1 MTSASELFYQRRSR
15 VSRANTD
22 LGLEPS
28 LSNRNFNQNNN
39 RRHRHNHNNRHDLDG
54 CDPLR
59 RYPHVRTPCPRLSS
73 PSERASARL
82 DQGTGQSVPS
92 NNLTTETLSSPSQPR
107 VTGNERLPGAV
118 LLARARLLE
127 RLRGVSLSGNRQSG
141 LASFGIYNREYTLG
155 DELRVI
161 DAGDWGT
168 DISTGLFAG
177 VSPFNDSTFQAER
190 PHTLQ
195 ESHKKKPPGLTQDV
209 LHCLQ
214 SEVFSYLGKGIEGG
228 SAQVSWDCSI
238 CLDSFAEGDEL
249 IRLPCDHRF
258 HSACLD
264 PWVRTC
270 GDCPYCRRDIVV
282 LVVLGFELKHEIV

>member
-28 LSNRNFNQNNN
+28 VSDRIFYQNYN
-39 RRHRHNHNNRHDLDG
+39 RRHHNNHNHRHDLDG

-59 RYPHVRTPCPRLSS
+59 RSPHVRHPCQRLSFL
-73 PSERASARL
+73 SERASSRL
-82 DQGTGQSVPS
+82 DQGTSQFVPS
-92 NNLTTETLSSPSQPR
+92 NNNSTETLSSTSRPR
-107 VTGNERLPGAV
+107 VTVNDRLPGSV
-118 LLARARLLE
+118 VLARARLLE

-141 LASFGIYNREYTLG
+141 RASLGIYNREYTLG
-155 DELRVI
+155 DELRVV

-177 VSPFNDSTFQAER
+177 GSSSDDSTLQTER
-190 PHTLQ
+190 LHTVR
-195 ESHKKKPPGLTQDV
+195 ESHKKKPPGLTQDA

-214 SEVFSYLGKGIEGG
+214 SEVFSSVEKGIEGG
-228 SAQVSWDCSI
+228 VSQVSWDCSI
-238 CLDSFAEGDEL
+238 CLESFTEGDEL
-249 IRLPCDHRF
+249 IRLPCEHRF

-270 GDCPYCRRDIVV
+270 GDCPYCRRDVV
-282 LVVLGFELKHEIV
+282 VTND

>member
-28 LSNRNFNQNNN
+28 VSDRIFYQNYN
-39 RRHRHNHNNRHDLDG
+39 RRHHNNHNHRHDLDG

-59 RYPHVRTPCPRLSS
+59 RSPHVRHPCQRFL
-73 PSERASARL
+73 SERASSRL
-82 DQGTGQSVPS
+82 DQGTSQFVPS
-92 NNLTTETLSSPSQPR
+92 NNNSTETLSSTSRPR
-107 VTGNERLPGAV
+107 VTVNDRLPGAV
-118 LLARARLLE
+118 VLARARLLE

-141 LASFGIYNREYTLG
+141 RAFLGIYNREYTLG
-155 DELRVI
+155 DELRVV

-177 VSPFNDSTFQAER
+177 GSSSDDSTLQTER
-190 PHTLQ
+190 LHTVQ
-195 ESHKKKPPGLTQDV
+195 ESHKKKPPGLTQDA

-214 SEVFSYLGKGIEGG
+214 SEVFSSVEKGIEGG
-228 SAQVSWDCSI
+228 VSQVSWDCSI
-238 CLDSFAEGDEL
+238 CLESFTEGDEL
-249 IRLPCDHRF
+249 IRLPCEHRF

-270 GDCPYCRRDIVV
+270 GDCPYCRRDVV
-282 LVVLGFELKHEIV
+282 VTND

>member
-28 LSNRNFNQNNN
+28 VSDRIFYQNYN
-39 RRHRHNHNNRHDLDG
+39 RRHHNNHNHRHDLDG

-59 RYPHVRTPCPRLSS
+59 RSPHVRHPCQRLSFL
-73 PSERASARL
+73 SERASSRL
-82 DQGTGQSVPS
+82 DQGTSQFVPS
-92 NNLTTETLSSPSQPR
+92 NNNSTETLSSTSRPR
-107 VTGNERLPGAV
+107 VTVNDRLPGSV
-118 LLARARLLE
+118 VLARARLLE

-141 LASFGIYNREYTLG
+141 RASLGIYNREYTLG
-155 DELRVI
+155 DELRVV

-177 VSPFNDSTFQAER
+177 GSSSDDSTLQTER
-190 PHTLQ
+190 LHTVQ
-195 ESHKKKPPGLTQDV
+195 ESHKKKPPGLTQDA

-214 SEVFSYLGKGIEGG
+214 SEVFSSVEKGIEGG
-228 SAQVSWDCSI
+228 VSQVSWDCSI
-238 CLDSFAEGDEL
+238 CLESFTEGDEL
-249 IRLPCDHRF
+249 IRLPCEHRF

-270 GDCPYCRRDIVV
+270 GDCPYCRRDVV
-282 LVVLGFELKHEIV
+282 VTND

>member
-28 LSNRNFNQNNN
+28 VSDRIFYQNYN
-39 RRHRHNHNNRHDLDG
+39 RRHHNNHNHRHDLDG

-59 RYPHVRTPCPRLSS
+59 RSPHVRHPCQRLSFL
-73 PSERASARL
+73 SERASSRL
-82 DQGTGQSVPS
+82 DQGTSQFVPS
-92 NNLTTETLSSPSQPR
+92 NNNSTETLSSTSRPR
-107 VTGNERLPGAV
+107 VTVNDRLPGSV
-118 LLARARLLE
+118 VLARARLLE

-141 LASFGIYNREYTLG
+141 RASLGIYNREHTLG
-155 DELRVI
+155 DELRVV
-161 DAGDWGT
+161 DAGDWGA

-177 VSPFNDSTFQAER
+177 GSSSDDSTLQTER
-190 PHTLQ
+190 LHTVQ
-195 ESHKKKPPGLTQDV
+195 ESHKKKPPGLTQDA

-214 SEVFSYLGKGIEGG
+214 SEVFSSVEKGIEGG
-228 SAQVSWDCSI
+228 VSQVSWDCSI
-238 CLDSFAEGDEL
+238 CLESFTEGDEL
-249 IRLPCDHRF
+249 IRLPCEHRF

-270 GDCPYCRRDIVV
+270 GDCPYCRRDVV
-282 LVVLGFELKHEIV
+282 VTND

>member
-28 LSNRNFNQNNN
+28 VSDRIFYQNYN
-39 RRHRHNHNNRHDLDG
+39 RRHHNNHNHRHDLDG

-59 RYPHVRTPCPRLSS
+59 RSPHVRHPCQRLSFL
-73 PSERASARL
+73 SERASSRL
-82 DQGTGQSVPS
+82 DQGTSQFVPS
-92 NNLTTETLSSPSQPR
+92 NNNSTETLSSTSRPR
-107 VTGNERLPGAV
+107 VTVNDRLPGSV
-118 LLARARLLE
+118 VLARARLLE

-141 LASFGIYNREYTLG
+141 RASLGIYNREHTLG
-155 DELRVI
+155 DELRVV

-177 VSPFNDSTFQAER
+177 GSSSDDSTLQTER
-190 PHTLQ
+190 LHTVQ
-195 ESHKKKPPGLTQDV
+195 ESHKKKPPGLTQDA

-214 SEVFSYLGKGIEGG
+214 SEVFSSVEKGIEGG
-228 SAQVSWDCSI
+228 VSQVSWDCSI
-238 CLDSFAEGDEL
+238 CLESFTEGDEL
-249 IRLPCDHRF
+249 IRLPCEHRF

-270 GDCPYCRRDIVV
+270 GDCPYCRRDVV
-282 LVVLGFELKHEIV
+282 VTND

>member
-1 MTSASELFYQRRSR
+1 MTSASELFYKRRSR

-28 LSNRNFNQNNN
+28 VSDRIFYQNYN
-39 RRHRHNHNNRHDLDG
+39 RRHHNNHNHRHDLDG

-59 RYPHVRTPCPRLSS
+59 RSPHVRHPCQRLSFL
-73 PSERASARL
+73 SERASSRP
-82 DQGTGQSVPS
+82 DQGTSQFVPS
-92 NNLTTETLSSPSQPR
+92 NNNSTETLSSTSRPR
-107 VTGNERLPGAV
+107 VTVNDRLPGSV
-118 LLARARLLE
+118 VLARARLLE

-141 LASFGIYNREYTLG
+141 RASLGIYNREYTLG
-155 DELRVI
+155 DELRVV

-177 VSPFNDSTFQAER
+177 GSSSDDSTLQTER
-190 PHTLQ
+190 LHTLQ
-195 ESHKKKPPGLTQDV
+195 ESHKKKPPGLTQDA

-214 SEVFSYLGKGIEGG
+214 SEVFSSGEKGIEGG
-228 SAQVSWDCSI
+228 VSQVSWDCSI
-238 CLDSFAEGDEL
+238 CLESFTEGDEL
-249 IRLPCDHRF
+249 IRLPCEHRF

-270 GDCPYCRRDIVV
+270 GDCPYCRRDVV
-282 LVVLGFELKHEIV
+282 VTND

>member
-28 LSNRNFNQNNN
+28 VSDRIFYQNYN
-39 RRHRHNHNNRHDLDG
+39 RRHHNNHNHRHDLDG

-59 RYPHVRTPCPRLSS
+59 RSPHVRHPCQRLSFL
-73 PSERASARL
+73 SERASSRL
-82 DQGTGQSVPS
+82 DQGTSQFVPS
-92 NNLTTETLSSPSQPR
+92 NNNSTETLSSTSRPR
-107 VTGNERLPGAV
+107 VTVNDRLPGAV
-118 LLARARLLE
+118 VLARARLLE

-141 LASFGIYNREYTLG
+141 RASLGIYNREYTLG
-155 DELRVI
+155 DELRVV

-177 VSPFNDSTFQAER
+177 GSPSDDSTLQTER
-190 PHTLQ
+190 LHTVQ
-195 ESHKKKPPGLTQDV
+195 ESHKKKPPGLTQDA

-214 SEVFSYLGKGIEGG
+214 SEVFSSVEKGLEGG
-228 SAQVSWDCSI
+228 VSQVSWDCSI
-238 CLDSFAEGDEL
+238 CLESFTEGDEL
-249 IRLPCDHRF
+249 IRLPCEHRF

-270 GDCPYCRRDIVV
+270 GDCPYCRRDVV
-282 LVVLGFELKHEIV
+282 VTND

>member
-28 LSNRNFNQNNN
+28 VSDRIFYQNYN
-39 RRHRHNHNNRHDLDG
+39 RRHHNNHNHRHDLDG

-59 RYPHVRTPCPRLSS
+59 RSPHVRHPCQRLSFL
-73 PSERASARL
+73 SERASSRL
-82 DQGTGQSVPS
+82 DQGTSQFVPS
-92 NNLTTETLSSPSQPR
+92 NNNSTETLSSTSRPR
-107 VTGNERLPGAV
+107 VTVNDRLPGSV
-118 LLARARLLE
+118 VLARARLLE

-141 LASFGIYNREYTLG
+141 RASLGIYNREYTLG
-155 DELRVI
+155 DELRVV

-177 VSPFNDSTFQAER
+177 GSSSDDSTLQTER
-190 PHTLQ
+190 LHTVQ
-195 ESHKKKPPGLTQDV
+195 ESHKKKPPGLTQDA

-214 SEVFSYLGKGIEGG
+214 SEVFSSVEKGIEGG
-228 SAQVSWDCSI
+228 VSQVSWDCSI
-238 CLDSFAEGDEL
+238 CLESFTEGDEL
-249 IRLPCDHRF
+249 IRLPCEHRF

-270 GDCPYCRRDIVV
+270 GDCPYCRRDVV
-282 LVVLGFELKHEIV
+282 VTNG

>member
-28 LSNRNFNQNNN
+28 VSDRIFYQNYN
-39 RRHRHNHNNRHDLDG
+39 RRHHNNHNHRHDLDG
-54 CDPLR
+54 CDSLR
-59 RYPHVRTPCPRLSS
+59 RSPHVRHPCQRL
-73 PSERASARL
+73 PFLSERASSRL
-82 DQGTGQSVPS
+82 DQGTSQFVPS
-92 NNLTTETLSSPSQPR
+92 NNNSTETLSSTSRPR
-107 VTGNERLPGAV
+107 VTVNDRLPGSV
-118 LLARARLLE
+118 VLARARLLE

-141 LASFGIYNREYTLG
+141 RASLGIYNREYTLG
-155 DELRVI
+155 DELRVV

-177 VSPFNDSTFQAER
+177 GSSSDDSTLQTER
-190 PHTLQ
+190 LHTVQ
-195 ESHKKKPPGLTQDV
+195 ESHKKKPPGLTQDA

-214 SEVFSYLGKGIEGG
+214 SEVFSSIEKGIEGG
-228 SAQVSWDCSI
+228 ASQVSWDCSI
-238 CLDSFAEGDEL
+238 CLESFTEGDEL
-249 IRLPCDHRF
+249 IRLPCEHRF

-270 GDCPYCRRDIVV
+270 GDCPYCRRDVV
-282 LVVLGFELKHEIV
+282 VTND

>member
-28 LSNRNFNQNNN
+28 VSDRIFYQNYN
-39 RRHRHNHNNRHDLDG
+39 RRHHNNHNHRHDLDG

-59 RYPHVRTPCPRLSS
+59 RSPHVRHPCQRLSFL
-73 PSERASARL
+73 SERASSRL
-82 DQGTGQSVPS
+82 DQGTSQFVPS
-92 NNLTTETLSSPSQPR
+92 NNNSTETLSSTSRPR
-107 VTGNERLPGAV
+107 VTVNDRLPGAV
-118 LLARARLLE
+118 VLARARLLE

-141 LASFGIYNREYTLG
+141 RASLGIYNREYTLG
-155 DELRVI
+155 DELRVV

-177 VSPFNDSTFQAER
+177 GSLSDDSTLQTER
-190 PHTLQ
+190 LHTVQ
-195 ESHKKKPPGLTQDV
+195 ESHKKKPPGLTQDA

-214 SEVFSYLGKGIEGG
+214 SEVFSSVEKGLEGG
-228 SAQVSWDCSI
+228 VSQVSWDCSI
-238 CLDSFAEGDEL
+238 CLESFTEGDEL
-249 IRLPCDHRF
+249 IRLPCEHRF

-270 GDCPYCRRDIVV
+270 GDCPYCRRDVV
-282 LVVLGFELKHEIV
+282 VTND

>member
-28 LSNRNFNQNNN
+28 VSDRIFYQNYN
-39 RRHRHNHNNRHDLDG
+39 RRHHNNHNHRHDLDG

-59 RYPHVRTPCPRLSS
+59 RSPHVRHPCQRLSFL
-73 PSERASARL
+73 SERASSRL
-82 DQGTGQSVPS
+82 DQGTSQFVPS
-92 NNLTTETLSSPSQPR
+92 NNNSTETLSSTSRPR
-107 VTGNERLPGAV
+107 VTVNDRLPGSV
-118 LLARARLLE
+118 VLARARLLE

-141 LASFGIYNREYTLG
+141 RASLGIYNREYTLG
-155 DELRVI
+155 DELRVV
-161 DAGDWGT
+161 DAGDWGA

-177 VSPFNDSTFQAER
+177 GSSSDDSTLQTER
-190 PHTLQ
+190 LHTVQ
-195 ESHKKKPPGLTQDV
+195 ESHKKKPPGLTQDA

-214 SEVFSYLGKGIEGG
+214 SEVFSSVEKGIEGG
-228 SAQVSWDCSI
+228 VSQVSWDCSI
-238 CLDSFAEGDEL
+238 CLESFTEGDEL
-249 IRLPCDHRF
+249 IRLPCEHRF

-270 GDCPYCRRDIVV
+270 GDCPYCRRDVV
-282 LVVLGFELKHEIV
+282 VTND